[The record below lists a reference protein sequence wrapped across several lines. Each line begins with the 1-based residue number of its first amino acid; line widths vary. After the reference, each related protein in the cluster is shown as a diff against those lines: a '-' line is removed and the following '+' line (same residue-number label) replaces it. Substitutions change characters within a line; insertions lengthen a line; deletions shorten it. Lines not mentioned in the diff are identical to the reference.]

1 MPVGVGVGVGV
12 ALGPV
17 ALVGVGV
24 AVGLGD
30 GMAVAD
36 GLAVAVGAA
45 VGATVAV
52 GLGDGVT
59 VAVGAADGG
68 AEGAGPAAGAVGVGT
83 ADADGSLGAGPEAP
97 APALSDGV
105 PTVPGASGPHDGPIV
120 GTGGGLSM
128 VGSTAT
134 GRVGPAGAGIDPGS
148 VAGVDVESPPT
159 AGVSTAGEGAG
170 VVLGSGAWKAEGAL
184 LEGVVPPPGVDSV
197 AGSSWLDPTMTN
209 ATVPATTIAAGA
221 AHFPTITPRMLVA
234 PKPRARLN
242 LSGNYR
248 PTGAG
253 TINTVFL
260 MLC

>member
-1 MPVGVGVGVGV
+1 MLLSGSRARVPLSALASPLGVLPGNGVGALVGVGAVPVCVGVGV

-17 ALVGVGV
+17 AIVGVGV
-24 AVGLGD
+24 A
-30 GMAVAD
+30 
-36 GLAVAVGAA
+36 
-45 VGATVAV
+45 VAV

-148 VAGVDVESPPT
+148 VAGLDVVSPPT
-159 AGVSTAGEGAG
+159 AGVSTAGEGTG
-170 VVLGSGAWKAEGAL
+170 VVLGSGAWNAEGAL
-184 LEGVVPPPGVDSV
+184 LEGVVPPPAWIPS
-197 AGSSWLDPTMTN
+197 PE
-209 ATVPATTIAAGA
+209 AAGW
-221 AHFPTITPRMLVA
+221 I
-234 PKPRARLN
+234 RL
-242 LSGNYR
+242 
-248 PTGAG
+248 
-253 TINTVFL
+253 
-260 MLC
+260 